1 MSVDR
6 IFPGKK
12 SYLLD
17 GGMGSLL
24 QKKGLPSGQAPEYM
38 NIHHPEKVREAHL
51 AYIEAGSDLIETN
64 TFGAN
69 PITLQ
74 KNGLAGLTTEINQRA
89 GELAMEAG
97 KSGQV
102 RIVGSIGPTGE
113 LLAPLGGLDQDQ
125 AEQAFTQQCQ
135 ALKAAGVEVVNV
147 ETMSDLRELKA
158 AVTAAK
164 KCGLDVMA
172 EVSFMANG
180 FTLSGASPQVVAATL
195 AGLGVM
201 AGGINCGLG
210 PGEIKP
216 LIKEMADSTGLPLIV
231 QPNAGLPQVVEGET
245 VYNLT
250 ADFFAELMRELLVE
264 TRPLIAGGC
273 CGTTPAH
280 IKALRRIL
288 DDPALSRANGPEERQ
303 QTEASGVF
311 LSGRAKGFFWNG
323 DFTPVKFV
331 EAKPVNA
338 EEVLVADK
346 ITDLFGL
353 AQTGKETQA
362 DIIRVNLDEWQAT
375 PADLKTFIINAQ
387 LYFAGPFS
395 VFSTDPELLE
405 VFFHYYIGRPLWE
418 KPGSLQEWDNFY
430 IPGSVTV

>member
-1 MSVDR
+1 MNVNR
-6 IFPGKK
+6 FFPEQKI
-12 SYLLD
+12 YLLD

-24 QKKGLPSGQAPEYM
+24 QKGLPSGQAPEYM
-38 NIHHPEKVREAHL
+38 NIHHPEKVREVHQ

-64 TFGAN
+64 TFGGN
-69 PITLQ
+69 PITLK
-74 KNGLAGLTTEINQRA
+74 KNGLADLTVEVNRRA
-89 GELAMEAG
+89 GELAIEAG
-97 KSGQV
+97 KSGRV
-102 RIVGSIGPTGE
+102 RAVGSIGPTGE
-113 LLAPLGGLDQDQ
+113 LLAPLGGLDQDEVE
-125 AEQAFTQQCQ
+125 AVFTEQCQ
-135 ALKAAGVEVVNV
+135 ALKAAGIQVVNV

-164 KCGLDVMA
+164 RCGLAVMA

-180 FTLSGASPQVVAATL
+180 FTLSGAGPQVVAATL

-210 PGEIKP
+210 PQEIKP
-216 LIKEMADSTGLPLIV
+216 LIKEMAVSTALPLIV
-231 QPNAGLPQVVEGET
+231 QPNAGLPQVVEDET

-250 ADFFAELMRELLVE
+250 ADIFADLMKELLSE

-280 IKALRRIL
+280 IKALRHIL
-288 DDPALSRANGPEERQ
+288 DEPAFSLPSGEKEQ
-303 QTEASGVF
+303 QFKPSGAF
-311 LSGRAKGFFWNG
+311 LAGRAKGFLWNG
-323 DFTPVKFV
+323 DFAQVKFV
-331 EAKPVNA
+331 EAKPLQA
-338 EEVLVADK
+338 EEVLVAGK
-346 ITDLFGL
+346 IVDLFGL
-353 AQTGKETQA
+353 AQAGKDTQA
-362 DIIRVNLDEWQAT
+362 DIIRLNLDEWQGA

-395 VFSTDPELLE
+395 VFSTNPELLE

-430 IPGSVTV
+430 IPGSVTI

>member
-6 IFPGKK
+6 FFPGEKI
-12 SYLLD
+12 YLLD

-38 NIHHPEKVREAHL
+38 NIHHPEKVREVHL

-64 TFGAN
+64 TFGGN
-69 PITLQ
+69 PITLE
-74 KNGLAGLTTEINQRA
+74 KNGLAGLTAEVNQRA
-89 GELAMEAG
+89 AELALEAG

-102 RIVGSIGPTGE
+102 RAVGSIGPTGE

-125 AEQAFTQQCQ
+125 AEEAFTQQCQ
-135 ALKAAGVEVVNV
+135 ALKTAGIQVVNV

-158 AVTAAK
+158 AVIAAK
-164 KCGLDVMA
+164 KCGLEVMA

-180 FTLSGASPQVVAATL
+180 FTLSGATPQVVAATL

-216 LIKEMADSTGLPLIV
+216 LIKEMADSTTLPLIV
-231 QPNAGLPQVVEGET
+231 QPNAGLPQVVEGQT

-250 ADFFAELMRELLVE
+250 AGVFADLMRELLVE
-264 TRPLIAGGC
+264 TRPLIVGGC
-273 CGTTPAH
+273 CGTTPEH
-280 IKALRRIL
+280 IKAVRRLL
-288 DDPALSRANGPEERQ
+288 DDPAFSRIDGSGARQ
-303 QTEASGVF
+303 PAGTSGVF
-311 LSGRAKGFFWNG
+311 LAGRAKGFFWNG

-331 EAKPVNA
+331 EAKPLNA
-338 EEVLVADK
+338 EEVLVAGK
-346 ITDLFGL
+346 IMDLFGL
-353 AQTGKETQA
+353 AQTGKESQA
-362 DIIRVNLDEWQAT
+362 DIIRLNLDEWQAT
-375 PADLKTFIINAQ
+375 PAELKTFVINAQ

-418 KPGSLQEWDNFY
+418 KPSSLQEWDNFY